1 MTNEEKAQEVL
12 AHSEDEGEWEDEAI
26 EIEARPSGSQVVSF
40 RLPTEVAQ
48 RLFEAA
54 ADLGVRPSEL
64 VRAVVERSLGSAD
77 TFAVLRAGGGAPG
90 WPIRIFT
97 PTYEYRTENSNL
109 VVEEPIA
116 VVSLGFE
123 EAV

>member
-1 MTNEEKAQEVL
+1 MTNDEKAREVL

-48 RLFEAA
+48 RLYTAS

-64 VRAVVERSLGSAD
+64 VRAVVERALGSGD
-77 TFAVLRAGGGAPG
+77 SFAVLRAGGGAPG
-90 WPIRIFT
+90 WPVRIFT
-97 PTYEYRTENSNL
+97 PTYEYRAENSNL
-109 VVEEPIA
+109 VIEGPIA
-116 VVSLGFE
+116 IVSLGFE